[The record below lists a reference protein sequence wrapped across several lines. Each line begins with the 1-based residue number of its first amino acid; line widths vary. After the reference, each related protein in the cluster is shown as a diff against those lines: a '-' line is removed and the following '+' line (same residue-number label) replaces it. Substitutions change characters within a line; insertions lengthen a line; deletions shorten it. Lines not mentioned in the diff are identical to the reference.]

1 MPHLL
6 LLPGQSLRISE
17 RQFGTARVLDLH
29 GPLVGREAADRLS
42 QTIAPHLQS
51 TDGVLVVN
59 LAAVNE
65 IDWDGLYVLNKAE
78 RATRC
83 GEVSV
88 RMTVPG
94 GGHRSLMLGRAR
106 ALLDCFESVEDALA
120 DVRASMGRGRIYRYV
135 TLRCG
140 VWAERLRRVLPA
152 RRGGRSLQND
162 AGFVPSSSAEVGY
175 HAANPANDGSLLR
188 VVRRLDRQS
197 QGR

>member
-1 MPHLL
+1 MPYLL

-42 QTIAPHLQS
+42 QTIARHLQS
-51 TDGVLVVN
+51 ADGVLVVN
-59 LAAVNE
+59 LAAVPE

-78 RATRC
+78 RATRR
-83 GEVSV
+83 GGASV

-94 GGHRSLMLGRAR
+94 NGHRSLMLGRAR

-135 TLRCG
+135 TLCCG
-140 VWAERLRRVLPA
+140 VWAERLRRLLPA
-152 RRGGRSLQND
+152 RKEGRPSHND
-162 AGFVPSSSAEVGY
+162 SGFVRSNTAEVGY
-175 HAANPANDGSLLR
+175 HAANPADDGSLLR
-188 VVRRLDRQS
+188 VVRRSDCQS